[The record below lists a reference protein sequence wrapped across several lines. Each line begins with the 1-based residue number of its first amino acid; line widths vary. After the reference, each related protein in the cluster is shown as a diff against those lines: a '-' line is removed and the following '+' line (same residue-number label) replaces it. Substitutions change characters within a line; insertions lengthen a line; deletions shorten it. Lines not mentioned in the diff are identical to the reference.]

1 MDIFVYVGENGFG
14 RYTFSADGKEI
25 KQDQDVN
32 GGQLD
37 PTVAVE
43 NVTVAN
49 VYTEGGLVVAEGEF
63 QIFTVTGQN
72 VTNMNGRLAN
82 GIYVV
87 RTANSVNK
95 VIVK

>member
-1 MDIFVYVGENGFG
+1 M
-14 RYTFSADGKEI
+14 
-25 KQDQDVN
+25 
-32 GGQLD
+32 
-37 PTVAVE
+37 
-43 NVTVAN
+43 
-49 VYTEGGLVVAEGEF
+49 AEGEF
-63 QIFTVTGQN
+63 QIFTVTGQD